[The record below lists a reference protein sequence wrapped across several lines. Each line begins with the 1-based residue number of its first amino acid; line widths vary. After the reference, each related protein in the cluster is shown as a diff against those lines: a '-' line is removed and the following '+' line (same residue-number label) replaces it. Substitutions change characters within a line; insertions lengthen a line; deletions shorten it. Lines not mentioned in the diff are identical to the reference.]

1 MKSELKSLTVKA
13 MDDAGRGLARIA
25 TLSAVDH
32 DGDTYA
38 KGAFGWKDGGEQ
50 WVSILPAHDRKAMPL
65 GKARVYE
72 EGDAAYAEL
81 HLNLN
86 TEAGRN
92 WHQTL
97 KFDLEKGRSVQ
108 EWSYG
113 FGVVEYSREKRDGE
127 KVRVL
132 KKIDIHEVSPVLRGA
147 GKGTGTLSMKSQ
159 DDLGH
164 RLEAA
169 INEISDIVD
178 QAEMNTVQ
186 TDFDGST
193 MSDNEIALLVTL
205 RDRISEFVD
214 ANEDEELAKALAD
227 DFGIHG
233 AFRRQ
238 P

>member
-25 TLSAVDH
+25 TLSSVDH

-38 KGAFGWKDGGEQ
+38 KGAFGGQDGEQ

-72 EGDAAYAEL
+72 DGDAAYAEL
-81 HLNLN
+81 YLNLN

-113 FGVVEYSREKRDGE
+113 FGVVDFAMEHRDGK

-132 KKIDIHEVSPVLRGA
+132 KKLDIHEVSPVLRGA
-147 GKGTGTLSMKSQ
+147 GKGTRTLTMKSH
-159 DDLGH
+159 DDLGS
-164 RLEAA
+164 RLETL
-169 INEISDIVD
+169 INEISEIVV
-178 QAEMNTVQ
+178 QAEMKTAQ
-186 TDFDGST
+186 TDIDGST
-193 MSDNEIALLVTL
+193 MGDNEMALLVTL
-205 RDRISEFVD
+205 RDRISEIVD
-214 ANEDEELAKALAD
+214 ANEDEELAKALAE
-227 DFGIHG
+227 DFGLYD
-233 AFRRQ
+233 AFKH
-238 P
+238 